1 MKLNVII
8 NNPVIDSETLPAD
21 KLVEEL
27 RHRKDLVA
35 DICIGDSTGSYVIM
49 TSPVHVVENNGYLMG
64 AVDARFALSN
74 MLSNTAEIFAVNVR
88 QASKS
93 GAEADNIILRAE
105 SLEEYIIDDTCG
117 YDADIYFTIANIA
130 PDCTMSEMLPETKLN
145 VVPRKRVDVLDDSSF
160 FEDPLSPTVVP

>member
-35 DICIGDSTGSYVIM
+35 DICVGIGTGSKIIM
-49 TSPVHVVENNGYLMG
+49 TAPVHVVENNGYLMG
-64 AVDARFALSN
+64 AVDARFAFPTTST
-74 MLSNTAEIFAVNVR
+74 SEIFAVNVR

-93 GAEADNIILRAE
+93 GDDADNIILRAE
-105 SLEEYIIDDTCG
+105 SLEEYIIDNTCG
-117 YDADIYFTIANIA
+117 YDADVYFTIANIA
-130 PDCTMSEMLPETKLN
+130 PNCTMSEMLPETKLN
-145 VVPRKRVDVLDDSSF
+145 VVPRKRVDVLDESTFTD
-160 FEDPLSPTVVP
+160 DPLSPTVV

>member
-8 NNPVIDSETLPAD
+8 NNPVIDSKTLPAD

-27 RHRKDLVA
+27 RRRKDLVA
-35 DICIGDSTGSYVIM
+35 DICIGGGSGSTVIM
-49 TSPVHVVENNGYLMG
+49 TSPVHIIENNGYLMG
-64 AVDARFALSN
+64 AVDARFAFPDATSD
-74 MLSNTAEIFAVNVR
+74 TVEIFAVNVR

-93 GAEADNIILRAE
+93 GDVANNIILRAE

-145 VVPRKRVDVLDDSSF
+145 VVPRKRVDVLDESSF
-160 FEDPLSPTVVP
+160 SEDPLSPTVVP